1 LVFISPLLPEDGDIL
16 IRLRARGYQLLIISP
31 DPIAFEGKTF
41 GSSAEMRLALRMA
54 QLERALLL
62 DQLRQA
68 DIQVLDWPV
77 TMPFEEV
84 AHRALNRA
92 QGL

>member
-1 LVFISPLLPEDGDIL
+1 
-16 IRLRARGYQLLIISP
+16 
-31 DPIAFEGKTF
+31 
-41 GSSAEMRLALRMA
+41 MA